1 MPNHKLP
8 LKVKSFNFINNIS
21 LIIMSAKLS
30 KEDLQK
36 PKHLFAR
43 ISSKKDF
50 AHMLINA
57 SLLMELMS

>member
-1 MPNHKLP
+1 
-8 LKVKSFNFINNIS
+8 
-21 LIIMSAKLS
+21 MSAKLS